1 MSGYSS
7 MNKTTSLLATACLLV
22 AVGSAFAAPQVT
34 TAAGAA
40 PTDIQAT
47 IDTFRAKLGAN
58 NGAAAGPFAGGFRNI
73 NWDGVSDAV
82 SRPSLMPAAFFN
94 STTPRGVVFNS
105 PGAGVTNS
113 AKVGNPTGTAVRFG
127 DIDASYA
134 TSFRTFTAERLFS
147 PIGSTIVD
155 TTFFVP
161 SSPTVAATVNAFGVV
176 FCDVDIAGSATIEFF
191 ASSGAS
197 LGKFAAPIANNGLSF
212 VGVFFDA
219 GERAARVQITH
230 GTVALGAGVVDNV
243 GAGADVVVA
252 DDYMYPEPLP
262 VGNGAGMIAA
272 SSSRG
277 RVGTGQDVLINGFI
291 VDGTQPRLV
300 LVRGVGPT
308 LATFGVTT
316 TLANPTVTIV
326 DSKGAVVGSN
336 DDWGNSAT
344 LSQAAARAGAFPLNT
359 NSADAAVLVVLN
371 PGAYTVVVSGVNG
384 GTGVALVE
392 VYEVKLK

>member
-1 MSGYSS
+1 MKKS
-7 MNKTTSLLATACLLV
+7 NSLLAAFSLLA
-22 AVGSAFAAPQVT
+22 AVSSVFAAPQVT
-34 TAAGAA
+34 TGAGAA
-40 PTDIQAT
+40 PADIQAAV
-47 IDTFRAKLGAN
+47 DAFRAKLGAN
-58 NGAAAGPFAGGFRNI
+58 NGAVAGPLAGGFRNI
-73 NWDGVSDAV
+73 NWDGVADTV
-82 SRPSLMPAAFFN
+82 SRPFLMPAGFFN
-94 STTPRGVVFNS
+94 STTPRGAVFNS

-113 AKVGNPTGTAVRFG
+113 AKIGNPTLTVVRFG
-127 DIDASYA
+127 DIDPSYT

-147 PIGSTIVD
+147 PIGSTVVD

-161 SSPTVAATVNAFGVV
+161 SSPAVAATVNAFGVV
-176 FCDVDIAGSATIEFF
+176 FCDVDIAGSSTIEFF

-197 LGKFAAPIANNGLSF
+197 LGKFAAPVANNGLSF

-219 GERAARVQITH
+219 GERAARVQVTH
-230 GTVALGAGVVDNV
+230 GTAVLGAGVIDNV

-252 DDYMYPEPLP
+252 DDYMYSEPLP
-262 VGNGAGMIAA
+262 VAINGGMISA

-291 VDGTQPRLV
+291 VEGTQPRVV

-308 LATFGVTT
+308 LANFGLPNG

-336 DDWGNSAT
+336 DDWGNNAA
-344 LSQAAARAGAFPLNT
+344 LSQAAAIAGAFPLAA

-371 PGAYTVVVSGVNG
+371 PGPYTVVVNGVNG
-384 GTGVALVE
+384 GTGTALVE
-392 VYEVKLK
+392 VYEVKMK